1 MIVTVSVESGNG
13 LGRVLLLVVVDEGES
28 LALAGNLV
36 LGKVDAGNVTEG
48 LEQLLQI
55 ALLCVF
61 RQVRDSDRGC
71 VIGYKIHK

>member
-36 LGKVDAGNVTEG
+36 LGKVDSGNVTEG

-55 ALLCVF
+55 GLLCVF
-61 RQVRDSDRGC
+61 RQV
-71 VIGYKIHK
+71 